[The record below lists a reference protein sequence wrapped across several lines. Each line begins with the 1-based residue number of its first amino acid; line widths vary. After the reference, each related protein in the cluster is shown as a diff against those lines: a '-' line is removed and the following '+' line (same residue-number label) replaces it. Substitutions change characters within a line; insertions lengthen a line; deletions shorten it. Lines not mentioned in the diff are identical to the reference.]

1 MCFCVQANTCFID
14 NTCHVGGELNP
25 HDVRWACKPGINQ
38 DQWSVIGTSYPL
50 GKFALTGCG
59 GIIDLM
65 GLGTIT
71 SVNNTII
78 VSGPD
83 NTENGATMFTGTAE
97 SQVKIENIA
106 KLDTMYSLS
115 IFLNLYAEE
124 SGSVL
129 NYGTDRGVGLYYNEM
144 SGEIVFRVVKR
155 NNADL
160 ISEVKAKVNA
170 KKWYHVGGT
179 YDYNTGKTCLY
190 IDNKLGAVSD
200 TPTKDMLATDSTIY
214 LGAIEGVTLKFKGR
228 VSCLHMFDRVIEEA
242 EIDNLKKCK
251 LNFFMLVSEYPSL
264 PKLPEIELVRRVNA
278 TANGTDD
285 FSVFSLKC
293 DVSTGKET
301 HVKYELQWIIN
312 GAISKT
318 NTFVSSDATGG
329 KFESVLS
336 GDSLKSLQKIDQVSS
351 LQNAVI

>member
-1 MCFCVQANTCFID
+1 MLMILTSA
-14 NTCHVGGELNP
+14 
-25 HDVRWACKPGINQ
+25 
-38 DQWSVIGTSYPL
+38 SYPL

-83 NTENGATMFTGTAE
+83 NKENGATMFTGTAE
-97 SQVKIENIA
+97 SQVKIENVA
-106 KLDTMYSLS
+106 KLDTKYSLS

-144 SGEIVFRVVKR
+144 GGEIVFRVVKR

-190 IDNKLGAVSD
+190 IDNKLEAVSD

-228 VSCLHMFDRVIEEA
+228 VSCLQMFDRVIEEA

-251 LNFFMLVSEYPSL
+251 LS
-264 PKLPEIELVRRVNA
+264 KLFYYLYKCII
-278 TANGTDD
+278 
-285 FSVFSLKC
+285 SYVFAAS
-293 DVSTGKET
+293 
-301 HVKYELQWIIN
+301 IIVF
-312 GAISKT
+312 KT
-318 NTFVSSDATGG
+318 V
-329 KFESVLS
+329 V
-336 GDSLKSLQKIDQVSS
+336 
-351 LQNAVI
+351 